1 MLFFNKLD
9 YFTVTKYTKG
19 CHCTY
24 YISFYFIQLSY
35 HWSYQITRVRYIL
48 LQNYGTPKFT
58 ATLFFAKA
66 QAFHIWFI
74 RLDLQSLCMGESSK
88 SATPPPTLYGPL
100 DASAANRHLH
110 KRLATLHLVI
120 GIRM

>member
-1 MLFFNKLD
+1 MLNKN
-9 YFTVTKYTKG
+9 KNM
-19 CHCTY
+19 H
-24 YISFYFIQLSY
+24 YIFCGSSE
-35 HWSYQITRVRYIL
+35 
-48 LQNYGTPKFT
+48 FT
-58 ATLFFAKA
+58 ATSPYTKA
-66 QAFHIWFI
+66 QAFHLWFI
-74 RLDLQSLCMGESSK
+74 RPDLQSLCMGESSK